1 MVREYFLDTNSI
13 DPLIIKR
20 YQMPLQRNE
29 STSPKTLSLKSE
41 TVFVKENYMLSTER
55 VTCFTQLCSDPK
67 VILPPEFCFQS

>member
-1 MVREYFLDTNSI
+1 
-13 DPLIIKR
+13 
-20 YQMPLQRNE
+20 MPLQRNE